1 MPLPTPIWKSHMG
14 RRELFLGRAPPIA
27 AKYWGPQPKYPELRI
42 QCQEFVPRK
51 DDLLFETWNED
62 GQEVKYHLPAFAAC
76 ELEDVSLAVRNYVR
90 ETFDLFRY
98 DMVGEE
104 NPLVRLVFGE
114 AIRYTEAHQVC
125 HALPTAEY

>member
-1 MPLPTPIWKSHMG
+1 MG

-27 AKYWGPQPKYPELRI
+27 VKYWGPLPKYPELRI

-51 DDLLFETWNED
+51 NDLLFETWNED
-62 GQEVKYHLPAFAAC
+62 GQEVKYNLPAFAAC

-90 ETFDLFRY
+90 ETFELFKY
-98 DMVGEE
+98 DMVSEV
-104 NPLVRLVFGE
+104 NPLVRLVFRE

-125 HALPTAEY
+125 HALPRTER